1 MRRMQSSSFS
11 ADGRPT
17 QQLTPQSSSAEHLD
31 TPPQLDATSLG
42 ALEHPERSPL
52 LETIPEGGL
61 AGLRAA
67 QQQQQESLVA
77 VGLTKRYQGAL
88 ALCDVS
94 LRLRKGEIFGLIGPN
109 GAGKTTLLR
118 ILATLTQPDSGQFS
132 LNGVSFTNV
141 REIRRQIGF
150 TNDVLGVYDDM
161 LVGEYLEFFA
171 RASGVESHLVDFAV
185 EETLQLV
192 DLVNMKLQ
200 PVDGLSRGMKQR
212 LAFARAIIA
221 KPKLLLLDEPASG
234 LDPLARLELKELLL
248 RMARQ
253 GATVVISSH
262 VLEDLAE
269 VSDRIG
275 VLRNGLLIRVAATSL
290 LVEEEGSRRLRL
302 QVAERGEEL
311 FGFLQARPD
320 VAGLRWDKDDLVFRW
335 VEPGQDRANTN
346 DPARLLTVLVNSGFM
361 IRSFSE
367 EKASLENAYLH
378 LAETEKGKV
387 AL

>member
-1 MRRMQSSSFS
+1 MHIPPS
-11 ADGRPT
+11 DGRPT
-17 QQLTPQSSSAEHLD
+17 RHLSD
-31 TPPQLDATSLG
+31 DGGSQDLPRTLPEAGERSL
-42 ALEHPERSPL
+42 ASMEHPERSGI
-52 LETIPEGGL
+52 LEKIPEGGL

-67 QQQQQESLVA
+67 KESEYSIIA

-88 ALCDVS
+88 ALADVS
-94 LRLRKGEIFGLIGPN
+94 LKLRKGEVFGLIGPN

-118 ILATLTQPDSGQFS
+118 ILATLTKPDSGEFS
-132 LNGVSFTNV
+132 LNGVPFTNV
-141 REIRRQIGF
+141 RDVRRQIGF

-171 RASGVESHLVDFAV
+171 RASGIDRHLVDFAV

-192 DLVNMKLQ
+192 DLLKMKNQ

-212 LAFARAIIA
+212 LAFSRAIIA
-221 KPKLLLLDEPASG
+221 KPNLLLLDEPASG

-275 VLRNGLLIRVAATSL
+275 VLRNGLLIRVAATSD
-290 LVEEEGSRRLRL
+290 LVKEEGNRRLRL

-311 FGFLQARPD
+311 FEFLQARPD
-320 VAGLRWDKDDLVFRW
+320 VAGLRWDKDELVFRW
-335 VEPGQDRANTN
+335 VDPGADKSKANAE
-346 DPARLLTVLVNSGFM
+346 DPSRFLAALIGAGFM
-361 IRSFSE
+361 IRAFSE

-378 LAETEKGKV
+378 LAEAEKGKV
-387 AL
+387 AI